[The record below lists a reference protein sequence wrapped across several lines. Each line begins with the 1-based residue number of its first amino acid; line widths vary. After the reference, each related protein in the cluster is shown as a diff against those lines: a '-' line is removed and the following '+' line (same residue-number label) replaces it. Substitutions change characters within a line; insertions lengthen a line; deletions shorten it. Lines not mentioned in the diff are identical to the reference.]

1 MRIEEE
7 TRIHVKNFASES
19 ATKINFVQANHNFQN
34 FGKNKA
40 GNKRKV
46 SKAATKNFGNSGMT
60 SNSKKGKTY
69 YNCGKKGL
77 TNMTVGFERNRSKT
91 IRIMSRIPIMQIWP
105 NMLLN

>member
-19 ATKINFVQANHNFQN
+19 ESKIKFVQANHNFQN

-40 GNKRKV
+40 GNKRKFFE
-46 SKAATKNFGNSGMT
+46 ATAKNSGNSGMT

-69 YNCGKKGL
+69 YNCGKKRHYKRECRFRKKQKQD
-77 TNMTVGFERNRSKT
+77 NKNDV
-91 IRIMSRIPIMQIWP
+91 
-105 NMLLN
+105 